1 MKLKDNSPKEIDTA
15 LYQLEQKLNNKIN
28 NIEFP
33 EQKVY
38 DDKDIR
44 AALETEISDRK
55 AALKQEADDRKTN
68 DSNLQANINTE
79 VENREK
85 ADNNLQANIDAKQ
98 NKLIAG
104 DNITITDDK
113 ISATDTTYTASSPI
127 KVSGTDIQLDVV
139 PVDKGGTGKTT
150 AKNAFMNLAEGL
162 DESSGP
168 LDTESIIY
176 RNTTGSNWG
185 RYTLATFWGWIKS
198 KIENVFSSLISH
210 PSDTTNPHSVTKAQ
224 VGLGNCDNTADKDK
238 NVNSAQYVID
248 SANTN
253 KIIEIAYAN
262 TGLTSSTAT
271 HFVAFGA
278 PEHSGTEKTIRDIS
292 VAEAKKL
299 LGVNN
304 VNNTAD
310 SDKSVNYATSA
321 GSATSSGNA
330 TTATKLATARS
341 ISITDGTNTGTTS
354 TFDGSS
360 NISLQLPSAYNGFIQ
375 NKWTRTNCVEL
386 GYSRG
391 ENITDLQGFFT
402 KLYNRYGQY
411 INLYFDWADACCANL
426 VVNNTTIIL
435 NDTLFFG
442 KIQEMQGDWQSSNI
456 FISSYSSGACYN
468 LLLNCHGTTTIQA
481 TLRKLT
487 TDNTNNTF
495 SATNNFSGT
504 LVIPTT
510 SSTTNGAI
518 WIG

>member
-33 EQKVY
+33 EQEVY

-68 DSNLQANINTE
+68 DNKLQTS
-79 VENREK
+79 V
-85 ADNNLQANIDAKQ
+85 DAKQ

-113 ISATDTTYTASSPI
+113 ISATDTIYTATSPI
-127 KVSGTDIQLDVV
+127 KLSGTDIQLDVV

-162 DESSGP
+162 DEGSGP
-168 LDTESIIY
+168 LDTESVIY
-176 RNTTGSNWG
+176 RNADGSNWG

-210 PSDTTNPHSVTKAQ
+210 PSDTNNPHSVTKAQ
-224 VGLGNCDNTADKDK
+224 VGLGNCDNTADSDK

-248 SANTN
+248 SANTS

-271 HFVAFGA
+271 HFAAFGA
-278 PEHSGTEKTIRDIS
+278 PEHSGTEKTIRDLS

-299 LGVNN
+299 LGVDN

-310 SDKSVNYATSA
+310 SDKSVKYATSA
-321 GSATSSGNA
+321 GSADTA

-341 ISITDGTNTGTTS
+341 ISITDGTNTGTAS
-354 TFDGSS
+354 SFDGNS
-360 NISLQLPSAYNGFIQ
+360 NISLQLPSLYYGALGDLDKEYTDTGLSFAQIYESFNGSSANDWASYIVCNHLNGQSYYHQMLRLPFFSDKMQIQ
-375 NKWTRTNCVEL
+375 RRVD
-386 GYSRG
+386 GQ
-391 ENITDLQGFFT
+391 LQGWNSFVLE
-402 KLYNRYGQY
+402 K
-411 INLYFDWADACCANL
+411 
-426 VVNNTTIIL
+426 
-435 NDTLFFG
+435 
-442 KIQEMQGDWQSSNI
+442 
-456 FISSYSSGACYN
+456 
-468 LLLNCHGTTTIQA
+468 
-481 TLRKLT
+481 
-487 TDNTNNTF
+487 TDNTF

>member
-68 DSNLQANINTE
+68 DNKLQTS
-79 VENREK
+79 V
-85 ADNNLQANIDAKQ
+85 DAKQ

-113 ISATDTTYTASSPI
+113 ISATDTTYTATSPI
-127 KVSGTDIQLDVV
+127 KLSGTDIQLDVV
-139 PVDKGGTGKTT
+139 PVDKGGTGKST

-162 DESSGP
+162 AEASGP
-168 LDTESIIY
+168 LDTESVIY
-176 RNTTGSNWG
+176 RNADGSNWG

-210 PSDTTNPHSVTKAQ
+210 PSDTNNPHSVTKAQ

-238 NVNSAQYVID
+238 NVNSAQYVSRSNNTFGVSSNTLVHFEGTTDAYTQSAELTNGDDLEIRNTLID
-248 SANTN
+248 
-253 KIIEIAYAN
+253 
-262 TGLTSSTAT
+262 
-271 HFVAFGA
+271 
-278 PEHSGTEKTIRDIS
+278 DIS
-292 VAEAKKL
+292 TKETWYGNTTKLMTLQPTGEATIITGADL
-299 LGVNN
+299 TLHNGTI
-304 VNNTAD
+304 TANKF
-310 SDKSVNYATSA
+310 S
-321 GSATSSGNA
+321 GELEGNA

-341 ISITDGTNTGTTS
+341 ISITDGTSVGTAS
-354 TFDGSS
+354 NFDGSS

-386 GYSRG
+386 GYSKD

-402 KLYNRYGQY
+402 NLYNRYGQY
-411 INLYFDWADACCANL
+411 INLYFDWAYAHCANL

-442 KIQEMQGDWQSSNI
+442 KIQKMQGSWQSSNI

-468 LLLNCHGTTTIQA
+468 LLLNCHDTTTIYA
-481 TLRKLT
+481 TLRRLV
-487 TDNTNNTF
+487 TDNTDNTF

>member
-55 AALKQEADDRKTN
+55 TAIKNEADTRSSTDNTLQQLISAETEAREVNDKTISDNLSTEITDRINADKT
-68 DSNLQANINTE
+68 LQ
-79 VENREK
+79 
-85 ADNNLQANIDAKQ
+85 DNIDAKQ

-127 KVSGTDIQLDVV
+127 KLSGTDIQLDVV

-162 DESSGP
+162 DEGSGP
-168 LDTESIIY
+168 LDTESVIY
-176 RNTTGSNWG
+176 RNTDGSNWG

-210 PSDTTNPHSVTKAQ
+210 PSDTNNPHSVTKAQ

-248 SANTN
+248 SANTS

-271 HFVAFGA
+271 HFAAFGA
-278 PEHSGTEKTIRDIS
+278 PEHSGTEKTIRDLS
-292 VAEAKKL
+292 VTEAKKL
-299 LGVNN
+299 LGVDN

-310 SDKSVNYATSA
+310 SDKSVKYATSA
-321 GSATSSGNA
+321 GSADTA

-341 ISITDGTNTGTTS
+341 ISISNGFYSSSVN
-354 TFDGSS
+354 FDGSD
-360 NISLQLPSAYNGFIQ
+360 NISITVPDVMHYSGEITKADTDTFPASLWNESRIITGEWASWSGSIWKWAAGGSNSSFLIRVCGKGASNEQVQFAYGIDN
-375 NKWTRTNCVEL
+375 
-386 GYSRG
+386 
-391 ENITDLQGFFT
+391 
-402 KLYNRYGQY
+402 NRFGGSGWSTFAS
-411 INLYFDWADACCANL
+411 L
-426 VVNNTTIIL
+426 NTE
-435 NDTLFFG
+435 
-442 KIQEMQGDWQSSNI
+442 Q
-456 FISSYSSGACYN
+456 
-468 LLLNCHGTTTIQA
+468 
-481 TLRKLT
+481 
-487 TDNTNNTF
+487 TF
-495 SATNNFSGT
+495 SASKHFTSAVDFSGT

>member
-15 LYQLEQKLNNKIN
+15 LYQLEQKLNNKISK
-28 NIEFP
+28 IEFP

-68 DSNLQANINTE
+68 DNKLQTS
-79 VENREK
+79 V
-85 ADNNLQANIDAKQ
+85 DAKQ

-113 ISATDTTYTASSPI
+113 ISATDTTYTATSPI
-127 KVSGTDIQLDVV
+127 KLSGTDIQLDVV

-162 DESSGP
+162 DEGSGP
-168 LDTESIIY
+168 LDTESVIY
-176 RNTTGSNWG
+176 RNADGSNWG

-210 PSDTTNPHSVTKAQ
+210 PSDTNNPHSVTKAQ

-248 SANTN
+248 SANTS

-271 HFVAFGA
+271 HFAAFGA
-278 PEHSGTEKTIRDIS
+278 PEHSGTEKTIRDLS

-299 LGVNN
+299 LGVDNVMHYSGEITKAETDTFPSSLWNESKIITGDWAGWTGSIWKWVTGGSNSSFLIRICGNGGGDENVQFAYGIDNN
-304 VNNTAD
+304 RFG
-310 SDKSVNYATSA
+310 
-321 GSATSSGNA
+321 GSGW
-330 TTATKLATARS
+330 
-341 ISITDGTNTGTTS
+341 S
-354 TFDGSS
+354 TFA
-360 NISLQLPSAYNGFIQ
+360 SL
-375 NKWTRTNCVEL
+375 
-386 GYSRG
+386 
-391 ENITDLQGFFT
+391 
-402 KLYNRYGQY
+402 
-411 INLYFDWADACCANL
+411 
-426 VVNNTTIIL
+426 NTE
-435 NDTLFFG
+435 
-442 KIQEMQGDWQSSNI
+442 Q
-456 FISSYSSGACYN
+456 
-468 LLLNCHGTTTIQA
+468 
-481 TLRKLT
+481 
-487 TDNTNNTF
+487 TF
-495 SATNNFSGT
+495 SASKHFTSAVNFSGT